1 MVRVNK
7 KERIQKYGEVFTPQW
22 MVEGMCDML
31 EEENS
36 NCFFP
41 ETTFLEPAC
50 GDGIFVL
57 EILRRKFANCNNRS
71 DYSTAIS
78 SVWAMEIQAD
88 NVKKTIEN
96 VIEFCKNYFSPSKQD
111 IQTINDHIIQCDSL
125 KVMKLLNIDFHP
137 HISFGITDTKTSLFD

>member
-1 MVRVNK
+1 MFCVNK

-22 MVEGMCDML
+22 MVEEMCDML

-36 NCFFP
+36 NCFCP

-50 GDGIFVL
+50 GDGVFVL
-57 EILRRKFANCNNRS
+57 EILRRKFTNCHNRS

-78 SVWAMEIQAD
+78 SVWAMEIQED

-125 KVMKLLNIDFHP
+125 KVMKLLNNDFQP
-137 HISFGITDTKTSLFD
+137 HISLGITDTKTSLFD